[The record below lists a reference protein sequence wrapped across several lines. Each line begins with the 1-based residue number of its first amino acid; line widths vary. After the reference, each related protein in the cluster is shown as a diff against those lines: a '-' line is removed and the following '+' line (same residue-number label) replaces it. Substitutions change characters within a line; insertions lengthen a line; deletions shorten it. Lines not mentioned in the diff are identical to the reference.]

1 MTEKLPYASRYQDL
15 LAYKKTLAL
24 CREVFMISES
34 FPKEE
39 LYSLTSQIRRSSRS
53 IGAQIAE
60 AWGKRSYVK
69 HFSSKLTDA
78 ISESYET
85 QHWVVIAKNC
95 GYLSS
100 DIADDI
106 NTKYLEIN
114 RMLSGMIIKADYFCN
129 Q

>member
-1 MTEKLPYASRYQDL
+1 MIEKLPHASRYQDL
-15 LAYKKTLAL
+15 LVYKKTLDL
-24 CREVFMISES
+24 GMEIFNVSKS

-39 LYSLTSQIRRSSRS
+39 VYSLTSQIRRSSRS

-85 QHWVVIAKNC
+85 QHWLEIAKNC
-95 GYLSS
+95 GYVSIDKAS
-100 DIADDI
+100 DI
-106 NTKYLEIN
+106 NKRYHEIN
-114 RMLSGMIIKADYFCN
+114 RMLAGMIIKAKYFCK
-129 Q
+129 